1 MRALLSPKDPSIMDP
16 EPQQQ
21 LTVNQCIDQIA
32 LKLEAANLH
41 YGHGA
46 IDAQSEALW
55 IVSKQ
60 LDVSPA
66 EALDHMDEAISIEQ
80 EQKAS
85 TVANTRISTR
95 KPLAYILGEAWLM
108 GVPFFCSEQ
117 SIVPRSWIA
126 ELIVDGSL
134 EPWLPADGKALDLCT
149 GNGSLAILL
158 ALSCP
163 DIHVSACDISM
174 PALSVAARNVDRH
187 SLGSQIELLNG
198 DLWDALPEPN
208 EDNLFDLIICNPP
221 YVNAASMSALPAE
234 YHAEPELALAGGDDG
249 MDIIRRIIAS
259 APDYLSDRGAIL
271 LEIGNEYENFKK
283 AFPQIPA
290 IWMEVSAGE
299 EQILLIQAEDL
310 R

>member
-1 MRALLSPKDPSIMDP
+1 MDP
-16 EPQQQ
+16 EPQQP
-21 LTVNQCIDQIA
+21 LTVNQCIDQITHK
-32 LKLEAANLH
+32 LKAADLY

-60 LDVSPA
+60 LDTSPA
-66 EALDHMDEAISIEQ
+66 EALDRLEDLVSEEHQ
-80 EQKAS
+80 QKAF
-85 TVANTRISTR
+85 AIADTRISTR

-108 GVPFFCSEQ
+108 GIPFFCSEQ

-174 PALSVAARNVDRH
+174 PALSLAARNVDRH
-187 SLGSQIELLNG
+187 SLSSQVELLAG

-221 YVNAASMSALPAE
+221 YVNATSMGALPAE
-234 YHAEPELALAGGDDG
+234 YHAEPELALAGGHDG
-249 MDIIRRIIAS
+249 MDLIRRIIAH
-259 APDYLSDRGAIL
+259 APDYLAERGAIL
-271 LEIGNEYENFKK
+271 LEIGNEYENFKQV
-283 AFPQIPA
+283 FPQIPV

-299 EQILLIQAEDL
+299 EQVLLIQAEDL

>member
-1 MRALLSPKDPSIMDP
+1 MDP
-16 EPQQQ
+16 EPSQAFS
-21 LTVNQCIDQIA
+21 VNQSIEQITQ
-32 LKLEAANLH
+32 KLDIANLH

-60 LDVSPA
+60 IGLSPA
-66 EALDHMDEAISIEQ
+66 DTLDHLEQILTSEQYEQAIN
-80 EQKAS
+80 
-85 TVANTRISTR
+85 TANERITTR

-126 ELIVDGSL
+126 ELIVNGSL
-134 EPWLPADGKALDLCT
+134 EPWLPADGKVLDLCT

-163 DIHVSACDISM
+163 DMHVSACDISL
-174 PALSVAARNVDRH
+174 PALSIAARNVDRH
-187 SLGSQIELLNG
+187 GLSSQIELLEG

-221 YVNAASMSALPAE
+221 YVNANSMNALPAE
-234 YHAEPELALAGGDDG
+234 YHAEPALALAGGDDG
-249 MDIIRRIIAS
+249 MDLIRRIIAN
-259 APDYLSDRGAIL
+259 AADYLSERGAIL
-271 LEIGNEYENFKK
+271 IEIGNEYENFKK
-283 AFPQIPA
+283 AFPQIPV

-299 EQILLIQAEDL
+299 EQVLLIQAEDL
-310 R
+310 H

>member
-1 MRALLSPKDPSIMDP
+1 MDP
-16 EPQQQ
+16 EPSQAVT
-21 LTVNQCIDQIA
+21 LNQCIDQVA
-32 LKLEAANLH
+32 QRLETADLH

-55 IVSKQ
+55 IASKQ
-60 LDVSPA
+60 LDISPA
-66 EALDHMDEAISIEQ
+66 DALDQLDQTITTDQHQNALQ
-80 EQKAS
+80 
-85 TVANTRISTR
+85 VAQTRIESR

-126 ELIVDGSL
+126 ELIVNGSL
-134 EPWLPADGKALDLCT
+134 ETWLPADGNALDLCT

-163 DIHVSACDISM
+163 DIHVTACDISM
-174 PALSVAARNVDRH
+174 PALSVASRNLDRH
-187 SLGSQIELLNG
+187 GLSNQVELLSG
-198 DLWDALPEPN
+198 DLWDALEEPN
-208 EDNLFDLIICNPP
+208 DDNRFDLIVCNPP
-221 YVNAASMSALPAE
+221 YVNSSSMNSLPAE
-234 YHAEPELALAGGDDG
+234 YHAEPALALAGGDDG
-249 MDIIRRIIAS
+249 MDLIRRIIAA
-259 APDYLSDRGAIL
+259 APDYLTDRGAIL
-271 LEIGNEYENFKK
+271 IEVGNEYEHFKK

-299 EQILLIQAEDL
+299 EQVLLIQAEDL

>member
-1 MRALLSPKDPSIMDP
+1 MDP
-16 EPQQQ
+16 EPSQVVT
-21 LTVNQCIDQIA
+21 LNQCIDQVA
-32 LKLEAANLH
+32 QRLEKADLH

-55 IVSKQ
+55 IASKQ

-66 EALDHMDEAISIEQ
+66 DALDRLDQTITPDQYQNALQ
-80 EQKAS
+80 VTQ
-85 TVANTRISTR
+85 TRIESR

-126 ELIVDGSL
+126 ELIVNGSL
-134 EPWLPADGKALDLCT
+134 DTWLPADGKALDLCT

-163 DIHVSACDISM
+163 DIHVTACDISM
-174 PALSVAARNVDRH
+174 PALSVASRNLDRH
-187 SLGSQIELLNG
+187 GLSTQVELLSG
-198 DLWDALPEPN
+198 DLWDALEEPN
-208 EDNLFDLIICNPP
+208 DENRFDLIICNPP
-221 YVNAASMSALPAE
+221 YVNSSSMNTLPAE
-234 YHAEPELALAGGDDG
+234 YHAEPTLALAGGDDG
-249 MDIIRRIIAS
+249 MDLIRRIIAA
-259 APDYLSDRGAIL
+259 APDYLTDRGAIL
-271 LEIGNEYENFKK
+271 IEIGNEFEHFKK

-290 IWMEVSAGE
+290 IWMEVSAGD
-299 EQILLIQAEDL
+299 EQVLLIQAEDL

>member
-1 MRALLSPKDPSIMDP
+1 MDP
-16 EPQQQ
+16 EPSQAIS
-21 LTVNQCIDQIA
+21 VNQSIDLISQ
-32 LKLEAANLH
+32 KLAAANLH

-46 IDAQSEALW
+46 IDAPSEALW

-60 LDVSPA
+60 LGLSPA
-66 EALDHMDEAISIEQ
+66 DALDHLDQTLTSEQHQQALSIADE
-80 EQKAS
+80 
-85 TVANTRISTR
+85 RISSR

-108 GVPFFCSEQ
+108 GVPFYCSEQ

-134 EPWLPADGKALDLCT
+134 EPWLPADGKVLDLCT

-163 DIHVSACDISM
+163 DIHVSACDISL
-174 PALSVAARNVDRH
+174 PALSVAARNIDRH
-187 SLGSQIELLNG
+187 GLSSQVELLEG
-198 DLWDALPEPN
+198 DLWEALPEPN

-221 YVNAASMSALPAE
+221 YVNADSMRALPAE
-234 YHAEPELALAGGDDG
+234 YHAEPSLALAGGYDG
-249 MDIIRRIIAS
+249 MDLIRRIIAG
-259 APDYLSDRGAIL
+259 APDYLSERGAIL

-299 EQILLIQAEDL
+299 EQVLLIQAEDL

>member
-1 MRALLSPKDPSIMDP
+1 MDP
-16 EPQQQ
+16 EPQQSF
-21 LTVNQCIDQIA
+21 TVNQCIDEIA
-32 LKLEAANLH
+32 QKLEAANLH

-55 IVSKQ
+55 LVSKQ
-60 LDVSPA
+60 LGLSPS
-66 EALDHMDEAISIEQ
+66 EALDHLENSITDDQ
-80 EQKAS
+80 KQKAFA
-85 TVANTRISTR
+85 VAAERISTR

-108 GVPFFCSEQ
+108 GVPFFSSDQ

-134 EPWLPADGKALDLCT
+134 EPWLPAGGKALDLCT

-163 DIHVSACDISM
+163 DIHVSACDISL

-187 SLGSQIELLNG
+187 SLNSQVELLDG
-198 DLWDALPEPN
+198 DLWNALPEPN

-221 YVNAASMSALPAE
+221 YVNANSMSALPLE
-234 YHAEPELALAGGDDG
+234 YHAEPSLALAGGEDG
-249 MDIIRRIIAS
+249 MDLIRRIIAH
-259 APDYLSDRGAIL
+259 APDYLSERGAIL

-283 AFPQIPA
+283 AFPQIPV

-299 EQILLIQAEDL
+299 EQVLLIQAEDL

>member
-1 MRALLSPKDPSIMDP
+1 MDP
-16 EPQQQ
+16 APQQS
-21 LTVNQCIDQIA
+21 LTLDQCINQIA
-32 LKLEAANLH
+32 QELETADLH

-60 LDVSPA
+60 LDLSPTD
-66 EALDHMDEAISIEQ
+66 ALDHLEQ
-80 EQKAS
+80 VMSAEQ
-85 TVANTRISTR
+85 VAQAFEVAKTRIFTR

-108 GVPFFCSEQ
+108 GVPFFSSEQ

-158 ALSCP
+158 ALTCP
-163 DIHVSACDISM
+163 DIHVSACDISL
-174 PALSVAARNVDRH
+174 PALAVASRNLDRH
-187 SLGSQIELLNG
+187 SLTSQVELFEG
-198 DLWDALPEPN
+198 DLWDALPEPH

-221 YVNAASMSALPAE
+221 YVNANSMSALPAE
-234 YHAEPELALAGGDDG
+234 YHAEPALALAGGDDG
-249 MDIIRRIIAS
+249 MDLIRKIIAG
-259 APDYLSDRGAIL
+259 ARHYLSERGAIL
-271 LEIGNEYENFKK
+271 IEIGNEYEHFKR
-283 AFPQIPA
+283 AFPQIPV

-299 EQILLIQAEDL
+299 EQVLLIQAEDL

>member
-1 MRALLSPKDPSIMDP
+1 MDP
-16 EPQQQ
+16 EPSQAF
-21 LTVNQCIDQIA
+21 TVNQCIDEVAQ
-32 LKLEAANLH
+32 KLDAADLY

-46 IDAQSEALW
+46 IDAHSEALW

-60 LDVSPA
+60 LDLSPA
-66 EALDHMDEAISIEQ
+66 ETLDHLEDSISDHQHQQAIAIAQ
-80 EQKAS
+80 
-85 TVANTRISTR
+85 TRISSR

-174 PALSVAARNVDRH
+174 PALAVAARNVDRH
-187 SLGSQIELLNG
+187 GLSSQVELLDG
-198 DLWDALPEPN
+198 DLWEALPEPN
-208 EDNLFDLIICNPP
+208 EENLFDLIICNPP
-221 YVNAASMSALPAE
+221 YVNAHSMSSLSPE
-234 YHAEPELALAGGDDG
+234 YHAEPILALAGGDDG
-249 MDIIRRIIAS
+249 MDIIRKIIAH
-259 APDYLSDRGAIL
+259 APDYLSERGALL

-299 EQILLIQAEDL
+299 EQVLLIQAEDL

>member
-1 MRALLSPKDPSIMDP
+1 MDP
-16 EPQQQ
+16 EPSQS
-21 LTVNQCIDQIA
+21 LTVNQCIDHIA
-32 LKLEAANLH
+32 QKLGAANLH

-55 IVSKQ
+55 LVSKQ
-60 LDVSPA
+60 VNLSPT
-66 EALDHMDEAISIEQ
+66 EALDHLDNPITDEQ
-80 EQKAS
+80 QKKALA
-85 TVANTRISTR
+85 VADERILTR

-117 SIVPRSWIA
+117 SIIPRSWIA

-134 EPWLPADGKALDLCT
+134 ESWLPADGKALDLCT

-174 PALSVAARNVDRH
+174 PALSVAARNIDRH
-187 SLGSQIELLNG
+187 GLNSQVELLEG
-198 DLWDALPEPN
+198 DLWNALPEPN

-221 YVNAASMSALPAE
+221 YVNTHSMNALPAE
-234 YHAEPELALAGGDDG
+234 YHAEPVLALAGGDDG
-249 MDIIRRIIAS
+249 MDLIRRIIAL
-259 APDYLSDRGAIL
+259 APDYLSERGAIL
-271 LEIGNEYENFKK
+271 IEIGNEYEHFKR

-290 IWMEVSAGE
+290 IWLEVSAGE
-299 EQILLIQAEDL
+299 EQVLLLQAEDL

>member
-1 MRALLSPKDPSIMDP
+1 MDP
-16 EPQQQ
+16 EPHQS

-32 LKLEAANLH
+32 QKLEAATLH

-46 IDAQSEALW
+46 IDAHSEALW

-60 LDVSPA
+60 LKLSPT
-66 EALDHMDEAISIEQ
+66 EALDHLEVSLTSEQLLTALAVADE
-80 EQKAS
+80 
-85 TVANTRISTR
+85 RISTR

-134 EPWLPADGKALDLCT
+134 ETWLPADGKALDLCT

-187 SLGSQIELLNG
+187 GLNSQVELLSG
-198 DLWDALPEPN
+198 DLWNALPEPN
-208 EDNLFDLIICNPP
+208 EENLFDLIICNPP
-221 YVNAASMSALPAE
+221 YVNANSMNTLPAE
-234 YHAEPELALAGGDDG
+234 YHAEPDLALAGGDDG
-249 MDIIRRIIAS
+249 MDLIRRIIAL
-259 APDYLSDRGAIL
+259 APDYLSERGAIL
-271 LEIGNEYENFKK
+271 IEIGNEYENFKR

-299 EQILLIQAEDL
+299 EQVLLIQAKDL
-310 R
+310 H

>member
-1 MRALLSPKDPSIMDP
+1 MDP
-16 EPQQQ
+16 EPSQAM
-21 LTVNQCIDQIA
+21 TVNQCINQIA
-32 LKLEAANLH
+32 QKLESANLH

-60 LDVSPA
+60 LDLSPT
-66 EALDHMDEAISIEQ
+66 EALDHLEQ
-80 EQKAS
+80 ELPTEQQQRAY
-85 TVANTRISTR
+85 AIADQRISTR

-117 SIVPRSWIA
+117 SIIPRSWIA

-134 EPWLPADGKALDLCT
+134 ESWLPADGNVLDLCT

-163 DIHVSACDISM
+163 DIHVSACDISL
-174 PALSVAARNVDRH
+174 PALSLAARNIDRH
-187 SLGSQIELLNG
+187 GLDSQVELFDG

-221 YVNAASMSALPAE
+221 YVNATSMSALPAE

-249 MDIIRRIIAS
+249 MDLIRRIIAH
-259 APDYLSDRGAIL
+259 APDHLSERGAIL
-271 LEIGNEYENFKK
+271 IEIGNEYENFKK

-299 EQILLIQAEDL
+299 EQVLLIQAEDL

>member
-1 MRALLSPKDPSIMDP
+1 MDP
-16 EPQQQ
+16 ESQQH
-21 LTVNQCIDQIA
+21 LTVNQCINQIA
-32 LKLEAANLH
+32 QKLEAGKLH

-60 LDVSPA
+60 LDLSPA
-66 EALDHMDEAISIEQ
+66 EALDHLDDAISEDQ
-80 EQKAS
+80 QKKISA
-85 TVANTRISTR
+85 VADTRISTR

-187 SLGSQIELLNG
+187 SLSSQVELLNG

-221 YVNAASMSALPAE
+221 YVNAVSMNALPAE
-234 YHAEPELALAGGDDG
+234 YHAEPELALAGGVDG
-249 MDIIRRIIAS
+249 MDLIRRILAS
-259 APDYLSDRGAIL
+259 APDYLSERGAIL

-299 EQILLIQAEDL
+299 EQVLLIQAEDL

>member
-1 MRALLSPKDPSIMDP
+1 MDP
-16 EPQQQ
+16 EPSQA
-21 LTVNQCIDQIA
+21 LSVNQSIELITQ
-32 LKLEAANLH
+32 KLDAANLH

-60 LDVSPA
+60 LGLSPTD
-66 EALDHMDEAISIEQ
+66 ALEHLDQILTNEQ
-80 EQKAS
+80 HQKALA
-85 TVANTRISTR
+85 VADERITSR

-108 GVPFFCSEQ
+108 GVSFFCSEQ

-134 EPWLPADGKALDLCT
+134 EPWLPADGKVLDLCT

-163 DIHVSACDISM
+163 DIHVSACDISL

-187 SLGSQIELLNG
+187 GLNSQVELLEG
-198 DLWDALPEPN
+198 DLWEALPEPN

-221 YVNAASMSALPAE
+221 YVNADSMNALPAE
-234 YHAEPELALAGGDDG
+234 YHAEPALALAGGDDG
-249 MDIIRRIIAS
+249 MDLIRRIIAN
-259 APDYLSDRGAIL
+259 APDYLSERGAIL
-271 LEIGNEYENFKK
+271 IEIGNEYENFKK

-299 EQILLIQAEDL
+299 EQVLLIQAEDL

>member
-1 MRALLSPKDPSIMDP
+1 MDP
-16 EPQQQ
+16 EPSQA
-21 LTVNQCIDQIA
+21 LSANQSIELITQ
-32 LKLEAANLH
+32 KLEAANLH

-60 LDVSPA
+60 LGLSPA
-66 EALDHMDEAISIEQ
+66 DALDHLDQMLTSEQHQQALSVADE
-80 EQKAS
+80 
-85 TVANTRISTR
+85 RITSR

-134 EPWLPADGKALDLCT
+134 EPWLPADGKVLDLCT

-163 DIHVSACDISM
+163 DIHVSACDISL

-187 SLGSQIELLNG
+187 GLGTQVELLEG
-198 DLWDALPEPN
+198 DLWEALPEPN

-221 YVNAASMSALPAE
+221 YVNADSMSTLPAE
-234 YHAEPELALAGGDDG
+234 YHAEPALALAGGDDG
-249 MDIIRRIIAS
+249 MDLIRRIIANS
-259 APDYLSDRGAIL
+259 PDYLSERGAIL

-299 EQILLIQAEDL
+299 EQVLLIQAEDL

>member
-1 MRALLSPKDPSIMDP
+1 MDP
-16 EPQQQ
+16 ESQQH
-21 LTVNQCIDQIA
+21 LSVNQCIDQIA
-32 LKLEAANLH
+32 QKLEAANLH

-46 IDAQSEALW
+46 IDPQSEALW

-60 LDVSPA
+60 LDLSPT
-66 EALDHMDEAISIEQ
+66 EALDHLDDAITAEQ
-80 EQKAS
+80 QQKAS
-85 TVANTRISTR
+85 AVADTRISTR

-187 SLGSQIELLNG
+187 GLSSQVELLNG

-221 YVNAASMSALPAE
+221 YVNAASMSTLPAE

-249 MDIIRRIIAS
+249 MDLIRRILAQ
-259 APDYLSDRGAIL
+259 APDYLSERGAIL
-271 LEIGNEYENFKK
+271 LEIGNEYENFKNV
-283 AFPQIPA
+283 FPQIPA
-290 IWMEVSAGE
+290 IWMEVTAGE
-299 EQILLIQAEDL
+299 EQVLLIQAEDL

>member
-1 MRALLSPKDPSIMDP
+1 MDP
-16 EPQQQ
+16 EPSQT
-21 LTVNQCIDQIA
+21 LTLNQCIEQIA
-32 LKLEAANLH
+32 QKLEAADLH

-46 IDAQSEALW
+46 QDSHSEALW

-60 LDVSPA
+60 LDLSPS
-66 EALDHMDEAISIEQ
+66 EALDRLEHAISLDLV
-80 EQKAS
+80 QKALQI
-85 TVANTRISTR
+85 TEERISTR

-126 ELIVDGSL
+126 ELIVDGML
-134 EPWLPADGKALDLCT
+134 EPWLPADGKVLDLCT

-174 PALSVAARNVDRH
+174 PALALAARNIDRH
-187 SLGSQIELLNG
+187 NLNSQIELLNG

-208 EDNLFDLIICNPP
+208 DDNLFDLIICNPP
-221 YVNAASMSALPAE
+221 YVNANSMNALPAE
-234 YHAEPELALAGGDDG
+234 YHAEPSLALAGGDDG
-249 MDIIRRIIAS
+249 MDLIRRIIAA
-259 APDYLSDRGAIL
+259 APDYLSERGALL
-271 LEIGNEYENFKK
+271 LEIGNEFENFKN
-283 AFPQIPA
+283 AFPQIPV

-299 EQILLIQAEDL
+299 EQVLLIQAEDL

>member
-1 MRALLSPKDPSIMDP
+1 MDP
-16 EPQQQ
+16 EPSQS

-32 LKLEAANLH
+32 QKLGAANLH

-55 IVSKQ
+55 LVSKQ
-60 LDVSPA
+60 INLSPT
-66 EALDHMDEAISIEQ
+66 EALDHLDNPITDEQ
-80 EQKAS
+80 QKKVLA
-85 TVANTRISTR
+85 VADQRILTR

-134 EPWLPADGKALDLCT
+134 ESWLPADGKALDLCT

-163 DIHVSACDISM
+163 DVHVSACDISM
-174 PALSVAARNVDRH
+174 PALSLAARNVDRH
-187 SLGSQIELLNG
+187 GLNSQVELLGG
-198 DLWDALPEPN
+198 DLWNALPEPN

-221 YVNAASMSALPAE
+221 YVNANSMNALPAE
-234 YHAEPELALAGGDDG
+234 YHAEPVLALAGGDDG
-249 MDIIRRIIAS
+249 MDLIRRIIAL
-259 APDYLSDRGAIL
+259 APDYLSERGAIL

-299 EQILLIQAEDL
+299 EQVLLIQAEDL
-310 R
+310 RQ

>member
-1 MRALLSPKDPSIMDP
+1 MDP
-16 EPQQQ
+16 EPSQAFS
-21 LTVNQCIDQIA
+21 VNQLIEQITQ
-32 LKLEAANLH
+32 KLDVANLH

-60 LDVSPA
+60 IGLSPA
-66 EALDHMDEAISIEQ
+66 DTLDHLEQILTSEQYEQAIN
-80 EQKAS
+80 
-85 TVANTRISTR
+85 TANERITTR

-126 ELIVDGSL
+126 ELIVNGSL
-134 EPWLPADGKALDLCT
+134 EPWLPAGGKVLDLCT

-163 DIHVSACDISM
+163 DMHVSACDISL
-174 PALSVAARNVDRH
+174 PALSIAARNVDRH
-187 SLGSQIELLNG
+187 GLSSQIELLEG

-221 YVNAASMSALPAE
+221 YVNANSMNALPAE
-234 YHAEPELALAGGDDG
+234 YHAEPALALAGGDDG
-249 MDIIRRIIAS
+249 MDLIRRIIAN
-259 APDYLSDRGAIL
+259 AADYLSERGAIL
-271 LEIGNEYENFKK
+271 IEIGNEYENFKK
-283 AFPQIPA
+283 AFPQIPV

-299 EQILLIQAEDL
+299 EQVLLIQAEDL
-310 R
+310 H

>member
-1 MRALLSPKDPSIMDP
+1 MDP
-16 EPQQQ
+16 EPSQS

-32 LKLEAANLH
+32 QKLGAAKLH

-55 IVSKQ
+55 LVSKQ
-60 LDVSPA
+60 INLSPT
-66 EALDHMDEAISIEQ
+66 EALDHLDDPITDEQ
-80 EQKAS
+80 QKKVLA
-85 TVANTRISTR
+85 VADQRILTR

-108 GVPFFCSEQ
+108 GIPFFCSEQ

-134 EPWLPADGKALDLCT
+134 ESWLPADGKALDLCT

-163 DIHVSACDISM
+163 DVHVSACDISM
-174 PALSVAARNVDRH
+174 PALSLAARNVDRH
-187 SLGSQIELLNG
+187 GLNSQVELLGG
-198 DLWDALPEPN
+198 DLWNALPEPN

-221 YVNAASMSALPAE
+221 YVNANSMNALPAE
-234 YHAEPELALAGGDDG
+234 YHAEPVLALAGGDDG
-249 MDIIRRIIAS
+249 MDLIRRIIAL
-259 APDYLSDRGAIL
+259 APDYLSERGAIL

-299 EQILLIQAEDL
+299 EQVLLIQAEDL
-310 R
+310 RQ